1 MINLKDKIRAALEDV
16 KITPNCE
23 FGFIAVTCDD
33 DGFLAFWG
41 LDVKDL
47 KQARELCDEHLQ
59 VDKFEGWQIKD
70 PLDVDEI
77 DFLEVFESEPIENWD
92 SHVAILTFTELKNL
106 EQ

>member
-1 MINLKDKIRAALEDV
+1 MSTLKTKLRAALEDV

-33 DGFLAFWG
+33 DGFLALWG
-41 LDVKDL
+41 LDVKDS

-70 PLDVDEI
+70 PLDADGI
-77 DFLEVFESEPIENWD
+77 DFLEGFESEPIENWD
-92 SHVAILTFTELKNL
+92 NTVAILTFTELKNL
-106 EQ
+106 EK